1 MKRSDLYQKVWST
14 PITRLAAELG
24 LSDVGL
30 AKACRRH
37 AVPVPPR
44 GYWAK
49 LKAGQRP
56 SKISLPAPELDVVVE
71 LATRDPEEVARQKVA
86 EESRRAALQ
95 VQASSVQGLPPIT
108 FAKDLEEAHPL
119 VKATQRYCD
128 RLPGLIEKW
137 KRRRSGTWGS
147 DSPDDWL
154 PGEQHGRYS
163 LVRKGCLDITAS
175 LESMDWILRFHATV
189 LGGLTAGGMTIVRRE
204 GKVDPRADQSAVAP
218 GVEMHFNGEVLAI
231 KFSEGYRRVRLSP
244 QEFAARKKEM
254 SWANEY
260 EMRPSGNF
268 TFNISGKEA
277 HKEWK
282 GTGEKLQG
290 QVDEIV
296 RTAFQLASQ
305 QPQLRQERKVRELEA
320 QKAAELEERERRQ
333 REARTEQLK
342 QAFLMMDADERVR
355 KLQAFLD
362 RLEKQEPGLHEP
374 FNERAAVWVRVVR
387 EELSRRNP
395 ADEILERCLTVQS
408 WMTWP
413 PAWWPEEPDRGS
425 EEAGGGSA

>member
-14 PITRLAAELG
+14 PITRLAVELG

-44 GYWAK
+44 GYWAR

-56 SKISLPAPELDVVVE
+56 SKTPLQAPELDVVVE
-71 LATRDPEEVARQKVA
+71 FATRDPEEVARQKVA
-86 EESRRAALQ
+86 EESRKAALQ
-95 VQASSVQGLPPIT
+95 AQASSVQGLPPIT

-137 KRRRSGTWGS
+137 KRRRSGAWGS
-147 DSPDDWL
+147 DNPYDWL

-189 LGGLTAGGMTIVRRE
+189 LGSLTAGGMTIVRRE

-218 GVEMHFNGEVLAI
+218 GAEMHFSGEVLAI

-268 TFNISGKEA
+268 TFSISGTEA
-277 HKEWK
+277 RREWK

-296 RTAFQLASQ
+296 RTAFQLASL
-305 QPQLRQERKVRELEA
+305 QPQLRQERKVKELEA
-320 QKAAELEERERRQ
+320 QKAAESDARKQHQ
-333 REARTEQLK
+333 REARAEQLM
-342 QAFLMMDADERVR
+342 QAFLMMDADARVR
-355 KLQAFLD
+355 QLQTFLD
-362 RLEKQEPGLHEP
+362 RLEKRGLGLREP
-374 FNERAAVWVRVVR
+374 FNERTAVWVRVVR

-395 ADEILERCLTVQS
+395 AGEILERCLTVQS

-413 PAWWPEEPDRGS
+413 PAWWPEELEQGS
-425 EEAGGGSA
+425 DGADGAPA